1 MKILIAEDDKVSE
14 ILMNNYLKGFGECH
28 MVNDGKQAYDA
39 FIEAFHTFPFDL
51 ICLDI
56 MMPVMTGQEALKK
69 IREYENKNGRTGL
82 DQTKIIMVTALDQKD
97 EIMEAFNS
105 GCESYIIKPV
115 SKSDIAKAI
124 NDLGL

>member
-14 ILMNNYLKGFGECH
+14 ILMKNYMKVYGECH
-28 MVNDGKQAYDA
+28 MVDNGKKALDA
-39 FIEAFHTFPFDL
+39 FIEAFHTDPFDL

-56 MMPVMTGQEALKK
+56 MMPVMTGQEALRE
-69 IREYENKNGRTGL
+69 IRLFEQKNGRTGL

-115 SKSDIAKAI
+115 SKSDIEKAVK
-124 NDLGL
+124 DMGL